1 MAKSEKP
8 NGIFSA
14 IGAATGL
21 GNALRFP
28 SLCFCYGGAFV
39 FAYVLSLVL
48 VCFPLLSA
56 ELQLGKLYDTPLNKT
71 LKRCAPK
78 LSWIAYSAAINSA
91 VIAIYYC
98 VICAK
103 LGGAFFA
110 FTSSGEAGDAGGL
123 SFYAAGA
130 LSVVAVWF
138 IMRGKPSRIARSGA
152 LSVIGSLSVFALLAV
167 AVLAKGA
174 GFVGAFGFRFADL
187 RSGGLWADA
196 LGQSLLALSLAGG
209 VMPTFARSF
218 DKHFSAPKTAAK
230 IIAFNLAGCL
240 LSAVA
245 ALGLSVPVPQGGGV
259 TVALTLYPQVIASAV
274 ANPVLRRMFGTAFFA
289 FLWLVSIQSACS
301 LLSPAM
307 GLIESKRHNFAI
319 ALSCASL
326 TLLPVL
332 AAKDCAAMF
341 ALDRMACSVNAV
353 IIAFFEAFIFNY
365 PRNMSRL
372 TGDLSKIVTILLKLF
387 CPIACGALA
396 LFSLCGA
403 RFSCFPLYAV
413 AIALSA
419 LIAVFMPAILYFI
432 KAGKEWVKK
441 FVRRKSHIYL

>member
-1 MAKSEKP
+1 MVQSKKT
-8 NGIFSA
+8 NGIFTA

-28 SLCFCYGGAFV
+28 SLCFNYGGAFV

-71 LKRCAPK
+71 LKTCAPK
-78 LSWIAYSAAINSA
+78 LSWLAYSAAINSA

-110 FTSSGEAGDAGGL
+110 FTSSGEAGDVGGVSL
-123 SFYAAGA
+123 YAAGA
-130 LSVVAVWF
+130 LSVAAVWF
-138 IMRGKPSRIARSGA
+138 IMRGKNRIARSGI
-152 LSVIGSLSVFALLAV
+152 LSVIGSLTVLAV
-167 AVLAKGA
+167 LAALVLAKGA
-174 GFVGAFGFRFADL
+174 GLLNVFGFCFADL

-230 IIAFNLAGCL
+230 IIAFNFSGCL
-240 LSAVA
+240 LAAVA

-259 TVALTLYPQVIASAV
+259 TVALKLYPQVIASAV

-289 FLWLVSIQSACS
+289 FLWLVAIQSACS
-301 LLSPAM
+301 LLSPAI
-307 GLIESKRHNFAI
+307 GLVKSERRNFAI
-319 ALSCASL
+319 ALSCAASFA
-326 TLLPVL
+326 LLPVL
-332 AAKDCAAMF
+332 AAKVCAAMF

-353 IIAFFEAFIFNY
+353 IIAFFEVFIFNY
-365 PRNMSRL
+365 PRNMPRL
-372 TGDLSKIVTILLKLF
+372 TYNSGKITSVLLKLF
-387 CPIACGALA
+387 CPFACGALA

-403 RFSCFPLYAV
+403 RFSCFPFYAV

-419 LIAVFMPAILYFI
+419 LIAVFAPAFLYAF
-432 KAGKEWVKK
+432 KAAKERVNRFTWH
-441 FVRRKSHIYL
+441 KSHKHI